1 MPAVYRW
8 FTAILAAAV
17 LVQVGAAGYG
27 IFHAV
32 KKADDDGSVTKKSLE
47 DGFGF
52 HAALGSII
60 VIAMI
65 VLLVVTAVGRLGAS
79 KRKWAA
85 LLAGLGIA
93 QMIFAWIG
101 GSVPALGFL
110 HPVNALVIAAV
121 AGRMAGSAWR
131 EAKAVESAPVT
142 APTG

>member
-1 MPAVYRW
+1 
-8 FTAILAAAV
+8 
-17 LVQVGAAGYG
+17 
-27 IFHAV
+27 
-32 KKADDDGSVTKKSLE
+32 
-47 DGFGF
+47 
-52 HAALGSII
+52 

-79 KRKWAA
+79 KREWAA

-121 AGRMAGSAWR
+121 AGRMASSAWR

>member
-1 MPAVYRW
+1 MLAVYRW

-32 KKADDDGSVTKKSLE
+32 KQADDDGSVTKKSLE

-65 VLLVVTAVGRLGAS
+65 VLLVVTAAGRLGRS
-79 KRKWAA
+79 KLKWAG
-85 LLAGLGIA
+85 LLAVLGIA

-121 AGRMAGSAWR
+121 AGMMASHAWR
-131 EAKAVESAPVT
+131 EAKTTEAAPVT
-142 APTG
+142 APAG

>member
-121 AGRMAGSAWR
+121 AGRMASSAWR
-131 EAKAVESAPVT
+131 EAKAAESAPVT
-142 APTG
+142 APAG

>member
-142 APTG
+142 APAG

>member
-1 MPAVYRW
+1 MLAVYRW
-8 FTAILAAAV
+8 FATVLFAAV

-32 KKADDDGSVTKKSLE
+32 KKVDDNGSITKKSLE

-60 VIAMI
+60 VIAMV
-65 VLLVVTAVGRLGAS
+65 VLLIATAAGRLGRT
-79 KRKWAA
+79 KLRWTGILA
-85 LLAGLGIA
+85 LMGVA

-110 HPVNALVIAAV
+110 HPLNALGIAAV
-121 AGRMAGSAWR
+121 SGMMASRATR
-131 EAKAVESAPVT
+131 EARAVEAEPVM
-142 APTG
+142 APTA

>member
-32 KKADDDGSVTKKSLE
+32 KEADDDGSVTKKSLE

-121 AGRMAGSAWR
+121 AGRMASSAWR
-131 EAKAVESAPVT
+131 EAKAAESAPVT
-142 APTG
+142 APAG